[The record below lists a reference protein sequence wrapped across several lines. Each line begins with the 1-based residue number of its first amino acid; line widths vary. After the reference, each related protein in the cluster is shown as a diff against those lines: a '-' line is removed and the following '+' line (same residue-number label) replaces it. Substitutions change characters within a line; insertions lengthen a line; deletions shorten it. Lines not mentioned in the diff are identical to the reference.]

1 MALPTADFFDVLLT
15 FLSSIKVS
23 FSIRSSKLCSLQ
35 VTGIAFNLSGVV
47 PFTQSLKKQGRRLNA
62 TREQRLTPTYAPD
75 RSLLVKVR
83 EPKPSLKVRLE
94 SSPSD
99 LLVGEEW
106 GGNLIL
112 QNVGSVSLRDLRVIV
127 DDSTSL
133 QVLGLEDQD
142 AKQDSEGDHLVLRND
157 LDLDLPRD
165 IELPSGIL
173 EAGASIE
180 VPIAIRG
187 VSAGLNETRC
197 LFVFEV
203 SVWK

>member
-1 MALPTADFFDVLLT
+1 M
-15 FLSSIKVS
+15 
-23 FSIRSSKLCSLQ
+23 
-35 VTGIAFNLSGVV
+35 